1 MNVMSTESEQKT
13 KPKRLPEWLRQ
24 KLPQASAFS
33 HTNSNIQRAGL
44 ATVCE
49 EALCPNRAHCWAK
62 KTATY
67 LALGKACTR
76 RCGFCNIDYAKKPI
90 PIDPQEPEKI
100 AQSAKHLQLK
110 HVVLTMVARD
120 DLEDGGA
127 FALTQIIRKLQEEL
141 PESTT
146 EVLASDFAGNIS
158 ALHTLLDAN
167 ITIYNHNIETVERL
181 SPVVRHKATYRRSL
195 SMLKAAAEYAP
206 HIKVKS
212 GIMVGLGEQECEVK
226 QTLRDLSEHGVSI
239 VTIGQYLR
247 PSRIHIPVKSYVTPK
262 TFDFYRTIGESMGLF
277 VYSGP
282 FVRSSFN
289 ADEVFR
295 AATQAQKKELKDF
308 RIGSK

>member
-1 MNVMSTESEQKT
+1 MSENKEQKP
-13 KPKRLPEWLRQ
+13 KPHRLPEWLRQ
-24 KLPQASAFS
+24 KLPQGSAFS
-33 HTNSNIQRAGL
+33 QTSTNIHQSGL
-44 ATVCE
+44 VTVCE
-49 EALCPNRAHCWAK
+49 EALCPNRAHCWSK

-76 RCGFCNIDYAKKPI
+76 RCGFCNIDFAKKPV

-100 AQSAKHLQLK
+100 AQSAKLLQLK

-127 FALTQIIRKLQEEL
+127 LALTHIIHKLREEL
-141 PESTT
+141 PQATT
-146 EVLASDFAGNIS
+146 EVLASDFAGNIQ
-158 ALHTLLDAN
+158 ALHTLLDAD

-212 GIMVGLGEQECEVK
+212 GIMVGLGEQESEVK
-226 QTLRDLSEHGVSI
+226 QTLLDLADHGVSI

-262 TFDFYRTIGESMGLF
+262 TFDYYRSLGESMGLF
-277 VYSGP
+277 VYAGP

-289 ADEVFR
+289 ADAVL
-295 AATQAQKKELKDF
+295 QAVNKTKQLC
-308 RIGSK
+308 